1 MAAAG
6 YAPRRAT
13 RGVGDEAE
21 ALPSSPRR
29 YAPRD
34 EQYDALAR
42 GFGTA
47 ASLARSVR
55 DEGDAA
61 GDARGG
67 GAAAAGARP
76 AKPPQLFD
84 VIEADEDV
92 WLQLVE
98 ALQRAGAAPSARA
111 AVRQLMEG
119 GVRPP
124 VELMAFLNIDAPRRP
139 GSTLYKA
146 MFGAS
151 KKHEAR
157 LGEATPIQRWCD

>member
-1 MAAAG
+1 MYSPNPALSC
-6 YAPRRAT
+6 APDCR
-13 RGVGDEAE
+13 
-21 ALPSSPRR
+21 
-29 YAPRD
+29 
-34 EQYDALAR
+34 ALAR
-42 GFGTA
+42 P
-47 ASLARSVR
+47 R
-55 DEGDAA
+55 
-61 GDARGG
+61 
-67 GAAAAGARP
+67 
-76 AKPPQLFD
+76 
-84 VIEADEDV
+84 
-92 WLQLVE
+92 QLVE

-157 LGEATPIQRWCD
+157 LGEATPIQRWCDERGPRPRGPRGAWGPQSPEGPLLRCETARSAFYAC

>member
-1 MAAAG
+1 MTILILINLQTTDSTYTTATTTCTNRTALCCAP
-6 YAPRRAT
+6 YA
-13 RGVGDEAE
+13 
-21 ALPSSPRR
+21 
-29 YAPRD
+29 
-34 EQYDALAR
+34 
-42 GFGTA
+42 
-47 ASLARSVR
+47 ARS
-55 DEGDAA
+55 
-61 GDARGG
+61 RG
-67 GAAAAGARP
+67 AGA
-76 AKPPQLFD
+76 
-84 VIEADEDV
+84 
-92 WLQLVE
+92 QLVE

-157 LGEATPIQRWCD
+157 LGEATPIQRWCDERGPRPRGPRG

>member
-1 MAAAG
+1 M
-6 YAPRRAT
+6 
-13 RGVGDEAE
+13 
-21 ALPSSPRR
+21 
-29 YAPRD
+29 
-34 EQYDALAR
+34 
-42 GFGTA
+42 
-47 ASLARSVR
+47 
-55 DEGDAA
+55 
-61 GDARGG
+61 
-67 GAAAAGARP
+67 
-76 AKPPQLFD
+76 
-84 VIEADEDV
+84 IEADEDV

-157 LGEATPIQRWCD
+157 LGEATPIQRWCDERGPRPRGPRG